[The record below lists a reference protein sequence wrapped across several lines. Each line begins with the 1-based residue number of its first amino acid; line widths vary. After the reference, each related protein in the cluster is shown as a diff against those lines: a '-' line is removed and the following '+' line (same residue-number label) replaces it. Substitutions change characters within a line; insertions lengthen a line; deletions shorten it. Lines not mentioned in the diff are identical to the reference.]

1 VRYYPVFLDILNRP
15 CVVVGGG
22 AVAGRKAK
30 SLLAAGALVTV
41 VSPRVTKTLGK
52 LAKDGKL
59 AHNKGRF
66 TPGMLKGFF
75 ICIAATDSP
84 AVNEAVWTEAESLG
98 IPVNVVDDPARC
110 SFIMP
115 SVVDRGSLTIAIS
128 TSGKSP
134 LLARLLR
141 EKLEGIIGTE
151 YETLV
156 EILGALRKKLL
167 KTGLS
172 HDKNESII
180 RDLMNSPLP
189 GLIRAGNARG
199 INEVLRAALGK
210 GYALSSLGIKIKE
223 R

>member
-1 VRYYPVFLDILNRP
+1 
-15 CVVVGGG
+15 
-22 AVAGRKAK
+22 
-30 SLLAAGALVTV
+30 
-41 VSPRVTKTLGK
+41 
-52 LAKDGKL
+52 
-59 AHNKGRF
+59 
-66 TPGMLKGFF
+66 
-75 ICIAATDSP
+75 
-84 AVNEAVWTEAESLG
+84 VNEAVWKETETRSM
-98 IPVNVVDDPARC
+98 PVNVVDDPERY

-134 LLARLLR
+134 LLARMLR
-141 EKLEGIIGTE
+141 EKLEDIIGTE

-167 KTGLS
+167 KTGLN

-180 RDLMNSPLP
+180 RDLMDSPLP
-189 GLIRAGNARG
+189 GLIRAGNIRG

-210 GYALSSLGIKIKE
+210 GYALSSLGIKIKK